1 MVKLSTI
8 LASFSAGF
16 AIAAPGTVN
25 REYRLEDI
33 QCRCLTFRSKERPT
47 PCNFLESK
55 GFGWRSAHTL
65 ASQYDIQV
73 QLASKSSISEVLSV
87 STPLPNDLLQIVALG
102 DAQSASSEMRAGASQ
117 NKIVCGF
124 GKEVRQL
131 SHCQEYESTS
141 HFAGQ
146 VIAWLMLLI
155 IVYAAGEY
163 IWTA

>member
-8 LASFSAGF
+8 LSGLSAGF
-16 AIAAPGTVN
+16 AFASPVREN

-33 QCRCLTFRSKERPT
+33 QCRCLTFRPNERPT
-47 PCNFLESK
+47 SCNFLESK
-55 GFGWRSAHTL
+55 GFGWRSAYTL

-73 QLASKSSISEVLSV
+73 QFASKSCISRVLSI
-87 STPLPNDLLQIVALG
+87 STPLPNDLLHIVTLG
-102 DAQSASSEMRAGASQ
+102 DAQSASSETTVDVSQ

-124 GKEVRQL
+124 DEEVRQL
-131 SHCQEYESTS
+131 SHYQEYEATS

-163 IWTA
+163 IWTT

>member
-1 MVKLSTI
+1 MVKCTI
-8 LASFSAGF
+8 LAGLSAGF
-16 AIAAPGTVN
+16 ALAAPVTEN

-33 QCRCLTFRSKERPT
+33 QCRCLSFRSNERPT

-73 QLASKSSISEVLSV
+73 QLASKSSISRVLSIP
-87 STPLPNDLLQIVALG
+87 TPLPNDLLQIVTLG
-102 DAQSASSEMRAGASQ
+102 DAQSALSEMKADVSQ

-124 GKEVRQL
+124 VEEVRQL
-131 SHCQEYESTS
+131 SHCEEYEGTS

-163 IWTA
+163 IWTT

>member
-1 MVKLSTI
+1 MVNLSTV
-8 LASFSAGF
+8 LAGISAGS
-16 AIAAPGTVN
+16 ALAVPVTEN

-33 QCRCLTFRSKERPT
+33 QCRCLTFRSNERPT
-47 PCNFLESK
+47 TCNFLESK

-73 QLASKSSISEVLSV
+73 QLACKSSISKLLSI
-87 STPLPNDLLQIVALG
+87 STPLPNDLLQIVTLG
-102 DAQSASSEMRAGASQ
+102 DAQSSSSEMEANASQ

-131 SHCQEYESTS
+131 VHCQDYEGTS

-155 IVYAAGEY
+155 IIYAAGEY
-163 IWTA
+163 IWTK

>member
-1 MVKLSTI
+1 MVKSSTI
-8 LASFSAGF
+8 LVGLSAGF
-16 AIAAPGTVN
+16 TLAAPVTEN
-25 REYRLEDI
+25 RAYRLEDI
-33 QCRCLTFRSKERPT
+33 QCRCLTFRSNERPT

-65 ASQYDIQV
+65 ASQYNIPV

-102 DAQSASSEMRAGASQ
+102 DAQSASSEMKADASQ

-124 GKEVRQL
+124 DKEVRQL
-131 SHCQEYESTS
+131 SHCQEYEGAS
-141 HFAGQ
+141 HVAGQ

-163 IWTA
+163 IWTT